1 MGVVVDDGARLT
13 NTNTNTNTKY
23 GHMRI
28 ELRGLREVAGDDNAA
43 LTTEERLSSDKQG
56 SPHGGLS
63 IKAFKTTEEEAR
75 LFCIVVYSLSLMW

>member
-1 MGVVVDDGARLT
+1 M
-13 NTNTNTNTKY
+13 
-23 GHMRI
+23 
-28 ELRGLREVAGDDNAA
+28 REVAGDDNTA

-63 IKAFKTTEEEAR
+63 IKALKTTEEGAR